1 MSIRPHKHPVPVKR
15 TEERHMFTLNGLVE
29 IARRYRVRRERR
41 QLARVISGLSEDIQK
56 DIGWR
61 ATDLPARHARR
72 VERTVRSIQ

>member
-1 MSIRPHKHPVPVKR
+1 
-15 TEERHMFTLNGLVE
+15 MFTLNGLVE

-61 ATDLPARHARR
+61 ATDLPARH
-72 VERTVRSIQ
+72 VERTARSIQ